1 MSHSPRMKQNKNG
14 ITSIWI
20 FDPSETWQKKV
31 WTWVNIESKY
41 AAAAEADPR
50 SALKVSS

>member
-1 MSHSPRMKQNKNG
+1 MKQNNV

-20 FDPSETWQKKV
+20 FDPSEAWQKNV